1 MMKKILLLSLA
12 ASSLLATNGVNM
24 IGTDTISRSM
34 GGTGVAHFTDGS
46 GDLGRNVA
54 LIGDV
59 KDQEI
64 HMDITYFNAT
74 VSTSTQ
80 DYMFLNETLANPGPS
95 NGESQNHLDTNF
107 IPTLSYVS
115 KINDIYSW
123 GISMMGAAGMGV
135 DYKDT
140 GKKDYLDKNGNPN
153 SNFAQRRFKSGMMLM
168 KIIPAL
174 SYRQGGTTYG
184 FAPVLGLGSLSINY
198 DDAQTQADGS
208 RDNSQ
213 STRPGLFGSNIGG
226 ESLVPAIGWQVGVD
240 TKVNSKLRIGAT
252 YQSSLKYKYE
262 NVANFK
268 QFGPHGMVNMAND
281 YLGGSLQGLRG
292 DQIHDGQIETQLTDA
307 FKLAG
312 LDQETSE
319 RASAALMSI
328 MPSGTI
334 GDSLDA
340 TNPNNLDDL
349 TMEQPWEV
357 AIGFGYELTD
367 NVTVTMDYRYIA
379 WGLAEGYSDFGWENQ
394 SVYAMGFEFRP
405 NKKFRFRGG
414 YNYAESPIKNTS
426 GEIGSLLTDVQG
438 SYVFDQAV
446 SMLNMTGFPAIAET
460 HFTLGAGYDVTESL
474 TIDGAFVYSPPTEV
488 SRSGSLLPGASDV
501 LSDGLPASI
510 HIPVLDM
517 DYEYTTKMEQMT
529 LSLGVNYT
537 F

>member
-1 MMKKILLLSLA
+1 MIKKLLLLSCA

-54 LIGDV
+54 LIADV
-59 KDQEI
+59 EDQEI

-74 VSTSTQ
+74 VGTSTQ
-80 DYMFLNETLANPGPS
+80 DYMILNETLANPGPS
-95 NGESQNHLDTNF
+95 TGASQNHLDTNF

-115 KINDIYSW
+115 KINDVYSW
-123 GISMMGAAGMGV
+123 GFSMMGAAGMGV

-140 GKKDYLDKNGNPN
+140 GKQDYTDTNGNPN
-153 SNFAQRRFKSGMMLM
+153 SNFAQRRLKSGMMLM
-168 KIIPAL
+168 KIIPAV

-184 FAPVLGLGSLSINY
+184 FAPVLGLGSLSLNY

-213 STRPGLFGSNIGG
+213 SDRSGLFGSNIGG
-226 ESLVPAIGWQVGVD
+226 DSLVPALGWQVGVD

-252 YQSSLKYKYE
+252 YQSSLKYKYK

-268 QFGPHGMVNMAND
+268 QFGPHGMVNMSND
-281 YLGGSLQGLRG
+281 FLGGALVNNTG
-292 DQIHDGQIETQLTDA
+292 DNSDI
-307 FKLAG
+307 
-312 LDQETSE
+312 
-319 RASAALMSI
+319 AALLVGAGVSQEI
-328 MPSGTI
+328 ADGLVQLMPNGTI
-334 GDSLDA
+334 ADSLEA
-340 TNPNNLDDL
+340 TNPDNLDDL
-349 TMEQPWEV
+349 IMEQPWEV

-367 NVTVTMDYRYIA
+367 QVTVTMDYRYIA
-379 WGLAEGYSDFGWENQ
+379 WGLAEGYQDFGWENQ

-414 YNYAESPIKNTS
+414 YNYAESPIKNKS
-426 GEIGSLLTDVQG
+426 GEFGSLLTDVQG
-438 SYVFDQAV
+438 TLVFDQAV

-460 HFTLGAGYDVTESL
+460 HFTLGAGYDFTESL

-488 SRSGSLLPGASDV
+488 SRSGSLVPGASDLV
-501 LSDGLPASI
+501 SGQLPASI
-510 HIPVLDM
+510 HIPALDM
-517 DYEYTTKMEQMT
+517 DYEYTTTMEQMT
-529 LSLGVNYT
+529 LSLGINYT